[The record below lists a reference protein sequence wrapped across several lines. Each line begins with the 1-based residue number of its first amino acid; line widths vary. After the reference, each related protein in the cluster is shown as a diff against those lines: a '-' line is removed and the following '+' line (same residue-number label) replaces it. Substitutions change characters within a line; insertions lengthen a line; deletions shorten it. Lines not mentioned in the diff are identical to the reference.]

1 MTHAQRDQSKRPYS
15 KRRRTLLTGF
25 GLIVALWCALT
36 AKLFLWPAMDP
47 MVGTHADAILMLGG
61 PGKRLRTALSLAR
74 RHAAPV
80 LLVSVPSL
88 EWSCPHVSVPGVE
101 VRCFVPDPAS
111 TQGEAQYFGREARVH
126 GWKSVIVVST
136 VQQSTRARIRVKR
149 CFPGTVK
156 VVGVP
161 LPPLQAAY
169 YTVYEWGAMA
179 KALIWQ
185 RAC

>member
-1 MTHAQRDQSKRPYS
+1 MPDKTARS
-15 KRRRTLLTGF
+15 KRRRHVLTGF

-36 AKLFLWPAMDP
+36 AKLFVWPAMDP
-47 MVGTHADAILMLGG
+47 VAGTHADVILMLGG

-80 LLVSVPSL
+80 LLLSVPSL
-88 EWSCPHVSVPGVE
+88 PSSCPGVSVPGVQVE
-101 VRCFVPDPAS
+101 CFVPDPAS
-111 TQGEAQYFGREARVH
+111 TRGEAQYFGRQARAH

-136 VQQSTRARIRVKR
+136 VQQATRARLRVKR

-161 LPPLQAAY
+161 LDPLQSMY
-169 YTVYEWGAMA
+169 YTIYEWGAMA
-179 KALIWQ
+179 KALLWQ

>member
-1 MTHAQRDQSKRPYS
+1 
-15 KRRRTLLTGF
+15 
-25 GLIVALWCALT
+25 
-36 AKLFLWPAMDP
+36 MDP
-47 MVGTHADAILMLGG
+47 VAGIHADAILMLGG

-80 LLVSVPSL
+80 LLLSVPSL
-88 EWSCPHVSVPGVE
+88 EWGCPDVSVPGVQ
-101 VRCFVPDPAS
+101 VHCFVADPAS
-111 TQGEAQYFGREARVH
+111 TRGEAQYFGREARAH

-156 VVGVP
+156 VVGVR
-161 LPPLQAAY
+161 LPPVQAAY

-179 KALIWQ
+179 KALLWQ